1 MFLGHWSFGMKVKIR
16 KIGTEEGFVIPKKM
30 LAKFGWKAGDKL
42 SLSITGGVM
51 VLQAAGD

>member
-1 MFLGHWSFGMKVKIR
+1 MKVKIR